1 MSDFLVGV
9 LAIAVGA
16 LFCFRGYLTMRI
28 IIPVWGAFSGFF
40 IGAGVV
46 AGLADESFLA
56 SAAAWLVGLAV
67 AVVFGLLAYLY
78 YEVSVALA
86 MSAIGFVIATSA
98 LVALGVTWNWLIV
111 FLGVALGVL
120 MAFVA
125 IVTDLP
131 MVLLTVLTAL
141 AGSSVVVGGVMLVA
155 GTIDNTQ
162 LSERTTTEVLTDD
175 PWWYLLFVVVAIAG
189 IVVQIRA
196 ADRLDRS
203 LRESWEAEG
212 GRQMRTTGSPR
223 V

>member
-1 MSDFLVGV
+1 MGDFLVGV
-9 LAIAVGA
+9 LAVAVGA

-28 IIPVWGAFSGFF
+28 IIPTWGAFTGFF
-40 IGAGVV
+40 LGAGVV

-111 FLGVALGVL
+111 LLGVAMGVL
-120 MAFVA
+120 MAFIA

-131 MVLLTVLTAL
+131 MLLLTVLTAL
-141 AGSSVVVGGVMLVA
+141 AGSSVIVAGVMLLA

-162 LSERTTTEVLTDD
+162 LSERTTTEVLSDD
-175 PWWYLLFVVVAIAG
+175 PWWYLLYLVVVVVG

-196 ADRLDRS
+196 ADRLDQT
-203 LRESWEAEG
+203 LRESWEADG
-212 GRQMRTTGSPR
+212 GRQMRASDGR
-223 V
+223 GV